1 MREVLILGSG
11 MVAGP
16 IVDYLLERDIT
27 VTIASMELDAAKEL
41 LHDHKNGIAVEWN
54 ATDLKTLEKMVS
66 EHEIIVSILPYIFH
80 VKVAKKCIKLKK
92 HLLTAS
98 YVSRQMERLDE
109 KAKKAGIIILNE
121 LGLDPG
127 IDHMSAMKVI
137 DEVRSRGGHIEE
149 FFSFCGAL
157 VAPEVADTN
166 PFKYKFTWSPR
177 GILMASS
184 NNAKYMKDGK
194 KVYRKSENLFKDPLI
209 LDFPKVGKLEVY
221 PNRDSLHYLDV
232 YSLQKAKTILRGTIR
247 YEGWCDVLT
256 DIKEMKLIS
265 DRYIYVKKKTHAQF
279 IAAINGIPF
288 NGDVDQLKSELAEQ
302 NNIAEDS
309 PTMKKLEWL
318 GLFDNNTLIKVEDGK
333 KEMLPLDIMTNLMI
347 EKMSLGEIER
357 DMVVMQHMFKAR
369 YEDGSSEVI
378 RSRMLDFG
386 TLKKQT
392 SIART
397 VSLPLAIAAKLLLD
411 KKINLTGVHIPIL
424 PELYNPIL
432 DELEELDIKLVDEY
446 NLPEREL
453 IKL

>member
-1 MREVLILGSG
+1 MKDVLILGSG

-27 VTIASMELDAAKEL
+27 ITIASFDLEAAKEL
-41 LHDHKNGIAVEWN
+41 LAGHKNGEVIEWDANDRKPLVE
-54 ATDLKTLEKMVS
+54 MVK
-66 EHEIIVSILPYIFH
+66 EHTIIVSLLPYVFH
-80 VKVAKKCIKLKK
+80 TKVAKVCIKQKK

-98 YVSRQMERLDE
+98 YVSRSMEALDE
-109 KAKKAGIIILNE
+109 KAKEAGIIILNE

-137 DEVRSRGGHIEE
+137 DEVRAKDGYIEE
-149 FFSFCGAL
+149 FYSFCGAL
-157 VAPEVADTN
+157 VAPEVAETN

-177 GILMASS
+177 GILMASA
-184 NNAKYMKDGK
+184 NNAKYFKDNK
-194 KVYRKSENLFKDPLI
+194 KIYRKSENLFKDPLI

-232 YSLQKAKTILRGTIR
+232 YSLRKAKTILRGTIR
-247 YEGWCDVLT
+247 YNGWCEALT

-265 DRYIYVKKKTHAQF
+265 DKYIYVKKKTYAQF
-279 IAAINGIPF
+279 IGAINGIPF

-302 NNIAEDS
+302 NDIAVDS
-309 PTMKKLEWL
+309 PTMEKLEWL
-318 GLFDNNTLIKVEDGK
+318 GLFDNKTLIKVEDGV
-333 KEMLPLDIMTNLMI
+333 KEMQPIDVMTNLMI
-347 EKMSLGEIER
+347 EKMSLGETER

-369 YEDGSSEVI
+369 YKDGSSEVI

-386 TLKKQT
+386 TLKEQT

-397 VSLPLAIAAKLLLD
+397 VSLPLAIAVKLLLE
-411 KKINLTGVHIPIL
+411 KKINLTGVHIPII

-432 DELEELDIKLVDEY
+432 DELEEMDIKLVDEY
-446 NLPEREL
+446 NLPESEL

>member
-1 MREVLILGSG
+1 MKDVLILGSG

-27 VTIASMELDAAKEL
+27 ITIASFELEAAKEL
-41 LHDHKNGIAVEWN
+41 LAGHKNGDAFEWDAN
-54 ATDLKTLEKMVS
+54 DMKPLAKMVK
-66 EHEIIVSILPYIFH
+66 EHSIIVSLLPYVFH
-80 VKVAKKCIKLKK
+80 TKVAKECIKQKK

-98 YVSRQMERLDE
+98 YVSRHMERLDE
-109 KAKKAGIIILNE
+109 KAKEAGIIILNE

-137 DEVRSRGGHIEE
+137 DEVRAKGGHIEE
-149 FFSFCGAL
+149 FYSFCGAL
-157 VAPEVADTN
+157 VAPEVAETN

-177 GILMASS
+177 GILMASG
-184 NNAKYMKDGK
+184 NNAKYFKNGK
-194 KVYRKSENLFKDPLI
+194 KKYVKSEKLFFDPLKI
-209 LDFPKVGKLEVY
+209 DYPEVGILEVY

-232 YSLQKAKTILRGTIR
+232 YSLRKAKTILRGTIR
-247 YEGWCDVLT
+247 YDGWCEVLT

-265 DRYIYVKKKTHAQF
+265 ENYIFVHKKTYAQF

-288 NGDVDQLKSELAEQ
+288 NGDIEQFKVELADQ
-302 NNIAEDS
+302 HDIDVDS

-318 GLFDNNTLIKVEDGK
+318 GLFDNETLIKVEEGI
-333 KEMLPLDIMTNLMI
+333 KEMYPIDIMTNLMI
-347 EKMSLGEIER
+347 EKMSLGEVER
-357 DMVVMQHMFKAR
+357 DMVVMQHMYKAR
-369 YEDGSSEVI
+369 YQDGSSEII

-386 TLKKQT
+386 TLKEQT

-397 VSLPLAIAAKLLLD
+397 VSLPLAIAVKLLLE
-411 KKINLTGVHIPIL
+411 KKITLTGVHIPIL

-432 DELEELDIKLVDEY
+432 DELEEMDIKLVDEY
-446 NLPEREL
+446 NLPESEL